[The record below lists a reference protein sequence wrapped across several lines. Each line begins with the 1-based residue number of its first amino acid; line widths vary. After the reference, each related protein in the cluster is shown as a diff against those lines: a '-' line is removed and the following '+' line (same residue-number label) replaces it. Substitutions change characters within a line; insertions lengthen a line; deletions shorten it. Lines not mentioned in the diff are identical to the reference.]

1 MIRQRES
8 KIKKKILIREVIFDS
23 LNQIESIRSGPW
35 QELLVHDFWAISW
48 LKFNIFQLKLYINF
62 IY

>member
-1 MIRQRES
+1 MNHCDSFASKMIRQRES

-35 QELLVHDFWAISW
+35 QELLVHDFWAIS
-48 LKFNIFQLKLYINF
+48 
-62 IY
+62 